1 MKRRG
6 HSLVL
11 SALIVMTLAACQ
23 QDPTIPPGE
32 LAPIRIGTITSLSGG
47 LETLGPGWRDTV
59 ILATQEVNAAGG
71 PLPGRLA
78 EVVVGDDGT
87 DPATGADAALKLIE
101 QDNVVGIIG
110 APASSVSIAVAAVTG
125 EAGVVQI
132 SGTSTSPELNAT
144 SESHPT
150 FFRTVPSDALQG
162 LVTGDATRGQISGV
176 ELNCERLAIMH
187 NNDSYGAPFADT
199 ISSQFTR
206 HGGTAQIVATVAIED
221 AQPSYSDQVSEVRDT
236 SPDCIA
242 LVTFGTAGGT
252 IVREWYSGG
261 GADVSWIGGDGCKD
275 LEFAAEAGEHAVGIY
290 GTAATTDRSRGPYR
304 AFAAA
309 FDASFS
315 DAPVVFAEH
324 IYDATALLLLAI
336 AQAGSVD
343 NAAIREA
350 LIEVSSLSAGES
362 FYGPGE
368 LVTAMRDI
376 REGNTIDY
384 EGAAG
389 PIDFRPNGDV
399 PTGYFEIWQWD
410 GTEFV
415 QVTTV
420 TASQ

>member
-1 MKRRG
+1 MKRRRVVVLAA
-6 HSLVL
+6 LVVV
-11 SALIVMTLAACQ
+11 ALAACQ
-23 QDPTIPPGE
+23 QEPTLHPGE
-32 LAPIRIGTITSLSGG
+32 LTPIKIGTITSLSGG

-59 ILATQEVNAAGG
+59 ILAAQEVNAAGG
-71 PLPGRLA
+71 PLPGRLV
-78 EVVVGDDGT
+78 EVLVGDDGT
-87 DPATGADAALKLIE
+87 DPVTGAETATKLIHE
-101 QDNVVGIIG
+101 DNVVGIIG
-110 APASSVSIAVAAVTG
+110 APASSVSLAVAAVSG
-125 EAGVVQI
+125 DAGVVQI
-132 SGTSTSPELNAT
+132 SGTSTSPELNAS

-187 NNDSYGAPFADT
+187 NNDSYGAPFAET
-199 ISSQFTR
+199 IASQFNS

-221 AQPSYSDQVSEVRDT
+221 NQPSYSEKVAEVSGT

-252 IVREWYSGG
+252 IVREWYSNG
-261 GADVSWIGGDGCKD
+261 GADVVWIGGDGCKD
-275 LEFAAEAGEHAVGIY
+275 NEFAAEAGEHAVGIY

-309 FDASFS
+309 FDASFTE
-315 DAPVVFAEH
+315 DPVVFAEH

-336 AQAGSVD
+336 AQAGSTE
-343 NAAIREA
+343 NSAIREA
-350 LIEVSSLSAGES
+350 LIEVSSFSSGES

-368 LVTAMRDI
+368 LVIAMRDI
-376 REGNTIDY
+376 RDGNSIDY

-389 PIDFRPNGDV
+389 PIDFEPNGDV
-399 PTGYFEIWQWD
+399 PSGYFEVWQWD
-410 GTEFV
+410 GTEFI

-420 TASQ
+420 TTSQ